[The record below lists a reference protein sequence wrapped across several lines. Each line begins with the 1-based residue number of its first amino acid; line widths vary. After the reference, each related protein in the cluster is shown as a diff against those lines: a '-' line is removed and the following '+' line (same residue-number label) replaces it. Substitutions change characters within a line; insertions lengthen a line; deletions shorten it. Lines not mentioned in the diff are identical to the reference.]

1 SAFLD
6 ALITHELMPADAD
19 EAKLIAGRDPYEL
32 RKRALLERLEPY
44 EIGRALFHLNQR
56 RGFKSNRKADRK
68 GKPGEEGKIA
78 SGAKALDQAMAE
90 AGADTLGE
98 FLADRETRR
107 VRLNSENQEY
117 DFYPQRRH
125 IEYEFNRIWE
135 EQAKHHPA
143 LLTEAARAALHRILF
158 FQRPLKEQEVGYCTF
173 AGLGGVPS
181 DERRLPKAHPLF
193 QQRRLYEEV
202 NQLRIVSAGAA
213 DRPLE
218 RDERD
223 ALILKL
229 QDKKKVSFQSL
240 AKVIKL
246 QEGERFNKE
255 SENRKDLIGD
265 EVRAE
270 LGDKK
275 RFGTCWLHLEPDEQ
289 LRIIDRLQNEENPE
303 TLLAWLKAEYGLD
316 EAAAEAVANAH
327 LPEGYGRFGLTATK
341 RLLEAL
347 KADVVTYDK

>member
-125 IEYEFNRIWE
+125 IEWEFTRIWE

-173 AGLGGVPS
+173 AGMNGVPA
-181 DERRLPKAHPLF
+181 DERRLSKAHPLF

-202 NQLRIVSAGAA
+202 NQLRVGSAGAA
-213 DRPLE
+213 DRPLTL
-218 RDERD
+218 DERD
-223 ALILKL
+223 RLVLKL
-229 QDKKKVSFQSL
+229 QDRKKVSFKSL
-240 AKVIKL
+240 GKLIKL
-246 QEGERFNKE
+246 GEDERFNKE
-255 SENRKDLIGD
+255 NENRKDLLGD

-270 LGDKK
+270 LADDN
-275 RFGTCWLHLEPDEQ
+275 RFGSRWLHFHLDEQ
-289 LRIIDRLQNEENPE
+289 LRIIDRLQNEENPD
-303 TLLAWLKAEYGLD
+303 TLLAWLKSEYDLD
-316 EAAAEAVANAH
+316 D
-327 LPEGYGRFGLTATK
+327 T
-341 RLLEAL
+341 
-347 KADVVTYDK
+347 